1 MLFISGSAETSGARE
16 CQSFLDNLIARLGLL
31 EPLDSYNQRV
41 QGSNPCAP
49 TNNTNNL
56 AALWPLVGLPIAKVT
71 IGQDFF
77 DLRRDVNNIAITK
90 VTAQTRVLLQPPMMS
105 ALPPKAD
112 KLTHRNYP
120 QKSKGRPKHINL
132 LSARQAMSEPEKE

>member
-1 MLFISGSAETSGARE
+1 
-16 CQSFLDNLIARLGLL
+16 
-31 EPLDSYNQRV
+31 
-41 QGSNPCAP
+41 
-49 TNNTNNL
+49 
-56 AALWPLVGLPIAKVT
+56 LVGLPIAKVT

-120 QKSKGRPKHINL
+120 QKSKGRPKTHQPFV
-132 LSARQAMSEPEKE
+132 SAASHVRTGKGVKSCSSTAATTITTT